1 MIPPSNPKIALYLLT
16 GHPFLGV
23 LRAGGVFR
31 LVALDDLRIDP
42 DSMDVLGEGWT
53 VRFEEFADGLRI
65 VNDEDFPELANF
77 YPISQTQQILSD
89 VWKGSAEPDAT
100 SLATLMRMF
109 KPVQHGKM
117 VKD

>member
-42 DSMDVLGEGWT
+42 DNMDVYGEKWS
-53 VRFEEFADGLRI
+53 VSFEEFAEGLRI
-65 VNDEDFPELANF
+65 VEDEEFPELASF

-89 VWKGSAEPDAT
+89 VWKGSTEPDAT
-100 SLATLMRMF
+100 TLATLMRMF
-109 KPVQHGKM
+109 KPVQHGRM

>member
-23 LRAGGVFR
+23 LRAGGVVR
-31 LVALDDLRIDP
+31 LVAMDELRIDP
-42 DSMDVLGEGWT
+42 ESMDVIGETWQIT
-53 VRFEEFADGLRI
+53 FEEFAEGLRI
-65 VNDEDFPELANF
+65 VDSEAFPELLEF
-77 YPISQTQQILSD
+77 YPLSQTQQILSD

-100 SLATLMRMF
+100 ALAALMRMF

>member
-31 LVALDDLRIDP
+31 LVALDELQIDP
-42 DSMDVLGEGWT
+42 DSMDVFGKSWSAT
-53 VRFEEFADGLRI
+53 FEQFADGLRI
-65 VNDEDFPELANF
+65 VDSEEFPELLLF